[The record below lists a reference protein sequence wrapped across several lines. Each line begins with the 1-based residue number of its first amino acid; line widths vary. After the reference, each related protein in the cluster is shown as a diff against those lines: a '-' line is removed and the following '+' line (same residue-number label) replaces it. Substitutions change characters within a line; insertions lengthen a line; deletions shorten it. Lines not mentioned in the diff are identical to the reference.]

1 MVLDRILENV
11 YRTTANINPSGTTV
25 TVDRSLPVM
34 MAIAGN
40 SLRDTMYQPM
50 TIMMMVATVTTA
62 REEATLRPMTVN
74 NMISQTKKPTMMS
87 GKIVLIDQI
96 RQMMQ
101 NHDMIEMIG
110 ILVPDI
116 MSNAEI
122 ICQIE
127 TILTTEIIPE
137 EYAFA
142 SKLFEFL

>member
-74 NMISQTKKPTMMS
+74 NMINQTKKPTMMS

-96 RQMMQ
+96 RQMRQ

>member
-34 MAIAGN
+34 MAIAGS

-50 TIMMMVATVTTA
+50 TIMMMVATVTTT
-62 REEATLRPMTVN
+62 REEAILRPMTVN
-74 NMISQTKKPTMMS
+74 NMINQTKKPTMMS

-122 ICQIE
+122 ICQTE

-137 EYAFA
+137 EYVFA